1 MLTDAAVWK
10 LKKYVE
16 IFFYLQSVEIL
27 FTFYSNLI
35 NDEKFVR
42 YTESRYAAQSLYHR
56 DLATL

>member
-42 YTESRYAAQSLYHR
+42 YTESLYAAQSLYHR
-56 DLATL
+56 DLAAL

>member
-1 MLTDAAVWK
+1 MLTDAAIWK

-16 IFFYLQSVEIL
+16 IFFYLRSVEIL

-42 YTESRYAAQSLYHR
+42 YTENLYAAQSLYHR